1 MRWNDPSEW
10 VWSTEIAHD
19 PLVSVDEF
27 EDVQRLIQA
36 GTRPVERAK
45 VNAPPQRKYLLRSRV
60 RCGAC
65 RRRMGGTC
73 DTARPTTCAG
83 TANGNVAPEGHPNY
97 AYVREDSVLS
107 KLDLAALLG
116 TLGDAVTAIETSD
129 PDDKAVV
136 YASLGLTV

>member
-1 MRWNDPSEW
+1 
-10 VWSTEIAHD
+10 
-19 PLVSVDEF
+19 
-27 EDVQRLIQA
+27 
-36 GTRPVERAK
+36 
-45 VNAPPQRKYLLRSRV
+45 
-60 RCGAC
+60 
-65 RRRMGGTC
+65 MGGTC

-136 YASLGLTV
+136 YASLGLTVTFDPLAQTLVAECDIDTAAWGKRSCRRGT

>member
-73 DTARPTTCAG
+73 DT
-83 TANGNVAPEGHPNY
+83 
-97 AYVREDSVLS
+97 
-107 KLDLAALLG
+107 
-116 TLGDAVTAIETSD
+116 
-129 PDDKAVV
+129 DDKAVV
-136 YASLGLTV
+136 YASLGLTVTFDPLAQTLVAECDIDTAAWGKRSCRRGT